1 MQRKSNF
8 ELLRIAAM
16 LLIIGSHLA
25 SHGIQ
30 HVLGGAETYHIW
42 MEGSNLNRGFVALLT
57 PGGTVGAALFFMITG
72 YFRVNKEEIKV
83 VGIILESLFYGMLI
97 VLFTLIII
105 IWDLPVPGLE
115 MKEMVSFSIMA
126 VLNPASSGIWWF
138 ISAYLLLLFL
148 LPVINKLL
156 LSLNK
161 KKYLFFIGAFW
172 VVWYTIASL
181 GSQYIYLER
190 AIFFYVLGAYCRLHL
205 KKTGRK
211 LIYGVIAAVSWI
223 VGSFLQYASDLR
235 KILMIMRLATEYER
249 IADYTKNLAE
259 YIILIKQKESL
270 EHYEKN
276 VDKLVYMIELV
287 IKMLTLVIE
296 GLKEE
301 NKTKVKEA
309 ADLDKKVDEVYNEL
323 MASLITH
330 IQVVDGKVFGTA
342 YAILINKYIE
352 RAGDHVTNIAEE
364 VLYALK
370 GHRYHL
376 N

>member
-1 MQRKSNF
+1 MKKTRL
-8 ELLRIAAM
+8 ETDYEVLLQEVNQLSQLTIQAYEQTLLALKTLDLEIA
-16 LLIIGSHLA
+16 LTILKKDQKID
-25 SHGIQ
+25 
-30 HVLGGAETYHIW
+30 
-42 MEGSNLNRGFVALLT
+42 NLS
-57 PGGTVGAALFFMITG
+57 
-72 YFRVNKEEIKV
+72 EEIV
-83 VGIILESLFYGMLI
+83 EEATIVIIRQQ
-97 VLFTLIII
+97 
-105 IWDLPVPGLE
+105 PV
-115 MKEMVSFSIMA
+115 
-126 VLNPASSGIWWF
+126 
-138 ISAYLLLLFL
+138 
-148 LPVINKLL
+148 
-156 LSLNK
+156 
-161 KKYLFFIGAFW
+161 
-172 VVWYTIASL
+172 
-181 GSQYIYLER
+181 
-190 AIFFYVLGAYCRLHL
+190 
-205 KKTGRK
+205 
-211 LIYGVIAAVSWI
+211 
-223 VGSFLQYASDLR
+223 ASDLR

-323 MASLITH
+323 MASLI

>member
-1 MQRKSNF
+1 MKKTRL
-8 ELLRIAAM
+8 ETDYEVLLQEVDQLSQLTIQAYEQTLLALKTLDLEIA
-16 LLIIGSHLA
+16 LTILKEDQKID
-25 SHGIQ
+25 
-30 HVLGGAETYHIW
+30 
-42 MEGSNLNRGFVALLT
+42 NLS
-57 PGGTVGAALFFMITG
+57 
-72 YFRVNKEEIKV
+72 EEIMEEATIV
-83 VGIILESLFYGMLI
+83 IIRQQ
-97 VLFTLIII
+97 
-105 IWDLPVPGLE
+105 PV
-115 MKEMVSFSIMA
+115 
-126 VLNPASSGIWWF
+126 
-138 ISAYLLLLFL
+138 
-148 LPVINKLL
+148 
-156 LSLNK
+156 
-161 KKYLFFIGAFW
+161 
-172 VVWYTIASL
+172 
-181 GSQYIYLER
+181 
-190 AIFFYVLGAYCRLHL
+190 
-205 KKTGRK
+205 
-211 LIYGVIAAVSWI
+211 
-223 VGSFLQYASDLR
+223 ASDLR

-276 VDKLVYMIELV
+276 VDKLVYMIGLV

>member
-1 MQRKSNF
+1 MKKTRL
-8 ELLRIAAM
+8 ETDYEVLLQEVNQLSQLTIQAYEQTLLALKTLDLEIA
-16 LLIIGSHLA
+16 LTILKKDQKID
-25 SHGIQ
+25 
-30 HVLGGAETYHIW
+30 
-42 MEGSNLNRGFVALLT
+42 NLS
-57 PGGTVGAALFFMITG
+57 
-72 YFRVNKEEIKV
+72 EEIV
-83 VGIILESLFYGMLI
+83 EEATIVIIRQQ
-97 VLFTLIII
+97 
-105 IWDLPVPGLE
+105 PV
-115 MKEMVSFSIMA
+115 
-126 VLNPASSGIWWF
+126 
-138 ISAYLLLLFL
+138 
-148 LPVINKLL
+148 
-156 LSLNK
+156 
-161 KKYLFFIGAFW
+161 
-172 VVWYTIASL
+172 
-181 GSQYIYLER
+181 
-190 AIFFYVLGAYCRLHL
+190 
-205 KKTGRK
+205 
-211 LIYGVIAAVSWI
+211 
-223 VGSFLQYASDLR
+223 ASDLR

-287 IKMLTLVIE
+287 IKTLTLVIE